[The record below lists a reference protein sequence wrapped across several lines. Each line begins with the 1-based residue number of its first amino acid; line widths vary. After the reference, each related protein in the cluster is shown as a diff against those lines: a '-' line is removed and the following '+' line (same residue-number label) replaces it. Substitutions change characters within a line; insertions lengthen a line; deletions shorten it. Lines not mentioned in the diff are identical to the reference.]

1 MKRVAG
7 LAAALVLALAACG
20 SPPPPEPPPAP
31 VTVPPP
37 PGAGGGASA
46 PDPRKASALFDR
58 ILDAWLEDEPA
69 MGRMLGLHAYDG
81 RVADTSAAAVQK
93 RIQRLESARKE
104 LGALDRAA
112 LTPDEALDQA
122 ILLNAIDVA
131 LFELVDV
138 ASWQTRPAF
147 YKEMFEVDS
156 YVNRNYAPIEERARR
171 LLDHERAGLARAGNA
186 LANLKSPMS
195 RPVVETAIK
204 IYRGYAEYLRGD
216 VVKIMGGVGDA
227 AFKADFA
234 KTNEAL
240 AKKAE
245 EIATH
250 LDKVE
255 KPKGDESHVLGPE
268 KFSKLLRAQEG
279 LEIGLDEFRK
289 MGEDNLLA
297 NKKAYVELRPKVKT
311 IARPKA
317 TELLAEATRL
327 TESSRRFVLDRK
339 IATIPSDD
347 RAEVR
352 ETPPYMRWNSAF
364 LDMPGPF
371 DTAKESFYYITMPD
385 PTWPAKEQAA
395 YVMDHGT
402 LLSTT
407 VHEVYPGH
415 FLQGLWIKRAP
426 TRVQKALASYSFA
439 EGWAHYIEQMM
450 IEEGFGA
457 DNPQNHLGQLSD
469 ALLRNC
475 RMVVSVGVHAQKM
488 TLAQAEKR
496 FSEDCF
502 QDKATAREQAVRA
515 TFDPGYF
522 AYTLGKIQILQ
533 LREEAKK
540 RMGAR
545 FTLQRFHDALLAHGS
560 PPLPLV
566 RDRVLAELAK

>member
-1 MKRVAG
+1 VKCAG
-7 LAAALVLALAACG
+7 RLGPLLALALCACG
-20 SPPPPEPPPAP
+20 SPPPPEPPPATGAAP
-31 VTVPPP
+31 LPPAA
-37 PGAGGGASA
+37 GAGPTA
-46 PDPRKASALFDR
+46 PDPRKATVVFDR
-58 ILDAWLEDEPA
+58 ILDAWLADEPA
-69 MGRMLGLHAYDG
+69 MGRALGLHAYDG
-81 RVADTSAAAVQK
+81 RVADTSAAAVQR
-93 RIQRLESARKE
+93 RIQRLGGAQRD
-104 LGALDRAA
+104 LAALDAA
-112 LTPDEALDQA
+112 SLTADEALDLA
-122 ILLNAIDVA
+122 ILQNAIAVA

-138 ASWQTRPAF
+138 SSWQTRPAF
-147 YKEMFEVDS
+147 YKELFEVDS

-171 LLDHERAGLARAGNA
+171 LLDHERAGLARAGDV

-195 RPVVETAIK
+195 RPVVETAVK

-216 VVKIMGGVGDA
+216 VVKLMGGVGDA

-240 AKKAE
+240 AEKAE

-268 KFSKLLRAQEG
+268 KFSKLLRSQEG
-279 LEIGLDEFRK
+279 LEISLEEFRR
-289 MGEDNLLA
+289 MGEENLAA
-297 NKKAYVELRPKVKT
+297 NKKAYVELKPKVKK

-327 TESSRRFVLDRK
+327 TESSRRFVLDKK
-339 IATIPSDD
+339 IVTIPSDD

-385 PTWPAKEQAA
+385 PTWPAKEQAE
-395 YVMDHGT
+395 YVMDYGT

-415 FLQGLWIKRAP
+415 FLHGLWIKRAR
-426 TRVQKALASYSFA
+426 TRVQKALSSYSFV

-475 RMVVSVGVHAQKM
+475 RMVVSVGVHAQRM

-496 FSEDCF
+496 FAEDCF

-522 AYTLGKIQILQ
+522 AYTLGKIQILH

-545 FTLQRFHDALLAHGS
+545 FTLQRFHDTLLSHGS
-560 PPLPLV
+560 PPVPLV
-566 RDRVLAELAK
+566 RERVLAELAQ